1 MFGSNKIKDL
11 ESQLGLLQSKLD
23 TFTQENERL
32 TRELESARG
41 RVSELEA
48 QLNDFDL
55 ERLKEE
61 ARASRAEYEGLRELY
76 TRKNKDF
83 DDNVGAEEEK
93 FAREAALQ
101 RHNLENEIRD
111 NRQANQDYVTST
123 VKTFG
128 ESYNYYL
135 NQIKLLMD
143 ALGDVATQTGAALFA
158 GENGDLKARI
168 GHSMRER
175 LKSGTDSLK
184 GDGGD
189 LLLIGNTE
197 EEELPVEAVEDF
209 VEDAAEEVEDFTE
222 DAVDAAKDTVEDFAG
237 DAGEAA
243 GDVEEAVEE
252 APQSLY
258 EDVIAQATGKVDE
271 E

>member
-1 MFGSNKIKDL
+1 MFGSGKLKDL
-11 ESQLGLLQSKLD
+11 ESQLALLQSKLD
-23 TFTQENERL
+23 SSQQENGRL
-32 TRELESARG
+32 TQELESARG
-41 RVSELEA
+41 RISELEA

-61 ARASRAEYEGLRELY
+61 ARASRAEYEGLKELY
-76 TRKNKDF
+76 ARKNKDF
-83 DDNVGAEEEK
+83 DENVEEEEQK

-101 RHNLENEIRD
+101 RFNLDNEIRD

-143 ALGDVATQTGAALFA
+143 ALGDVATKTGEALFS
-158 GENGDLKARI
+158 GGNDDLKARI

-189 LLLIGNTE
+189 LLLIANADE
-197 EEELPVEAVEDF
+197 EEALPVKEAVEAVGEFAED
-209 VEDAAEEVEDFTE
+209 VEEYAG
-222 DAVDAAKDTVEDFAG
+222 DAVDAVEDVAEGVEAFG
-237 DAGEAA
+237 EEAGEAA
-243 GDVEEAVEE
+243 E
-252 APQSLY
+252 SLY
-258 EDVIAQATGKVDE
+258 EDVIAQATGKQPE

>member
-1 MFGSNKIKDL
+1 MFGSGKIKEL
-11 ESQLGLLQSKLD
+11 ESQLAQLQSKLD
-23 TFTQENERL
+23 TFTQENGRL
-32 TRELESARG
+32 TQELESARG

-55 ERLKEE
+55 AALKEE
-61 ARASRAEYEGLRELY
+61 ARASKAEYEGLKELY
-76 TRKNKDF
+76 ARKNKDF
-83 DDNVGAEEEK
+83 DESVEEEEQK

-101 RHNLENEIRD
+101 RFNLDNEIRD

-143 ALGDVATQTGAALFA
+143 ALGDVASQTGAALFS
-158 GENGDLKARI
+158 GENADLKARI

-184 GDGGD
+184 SDGGD
-189 LLLIGNTE
+189 LLLIGNAE
-197 EEELPVEAVEDF
+197 EEELPAEETVEALVDDVAEDSVDAVEAVEAVADDVGEV
-209 VEDAAEEVEDFTE
+209 VEA
-222 DAVDAAKDTVEDFAG
+222 
-237 DAGEAA
+237 
-243 GDVEEAVEE
+243 DVE

-258 EDVIAQATGKVDE
+258 EDVIAQATGKHAE